1 VNPTI
6 VIDDLPRLQEALA
19 REFATRARSAIANR
33 GKFIVALPGGSVA
46 ATFFPSISRV
56 ALNWAQIEFF
66 WTDERA
72 VPPDDPESN
81 YGLAARLLLRPAGVP
96 AHCIHRMQAE
106 APDLEQAAR
115 NAADELKS
123 IAGDPPRL
131 DLALVGVGEDGHV
144 ASIFQRQMTSDSA
157 SVVLPVNDAPKPPP
171 HRLSLTLNVLGD
183 SERVV
188 FAAVGRSKAVA
199 VREAVQQGGDTPFA
213 GLLRG
218 SRSVLLLLDRAAG
231 ELLSGG

>member
-1 VNPTI
+1 MDPTI
-6 VIDDLPRLQEALA
+6 VIDDPPRLQEALT
-19 REFATRARSAIANR
+19 REFETRARSAIANR

-46 ATFFPSISRV
+46 ATFFPSLSRGAV
-56 ALNWAQIEFF
+56 NWAQVEVF

-96 AHCIHRMQAE
+96 APCIHPMHGE
-106 APDLEQAAR
+106 AADLEQAAR
-115 NAADELKS
+115 KAADELKS
-123 IAGDPPRL
+123 FAGDPPRL

-144 ASIFQRQMTSDSA
+144 ASIFQHELTSGST
-157 SVVLPVNDAPKPPP
+157 SVVVPVRNAPKPPP
-171 HRLSLTLNVLGD
+171 HRLSLTLDVLGD

-188 FAAVGRSKAVA
+188 IAAVGRSKAVV
-199 VREAVQQGGDTPFA
+199 VREAIQGGNTPFA
-213 GLLRG
+213 RLLAR
-218 SRSVLLLLDRAAG
+218 SRSVLLLLDRSAG